1 MSMEAL
7 LTAANGLGA
16 IDMALFVKALV
27 FFVCGFIGMVA
38 AYAHRWARDKVPVSL
53 WCYLTGDKHET
64 GMALTKLVT
73 ACWVAGSFDYLQTLD
88 INAIINAG
96 VLLGMTIP
104 NKVDD
109 DKAKAKALK
118 IDGKQKAAP

>member
-1 MSMEAL
+1 MSMDAL
-7 LTAANGLGA
+7 LSTANALGP
-16 IDMALFVKALV
+16 IDLALFVKALV
-27 FFVCGFIGMVA
+27 FFTCGAIGMIA
-38 AYAHRWARDKVPVSL
+38 AYSHRWARDKVPVSW
-53 WCYLTGDKHET
+53 WCYMTGDKHEV
-64 GMALTKLVT
+64 GMAITKLIT
-73 ACWVAGSFDYLQTLD
+73 ACWVAGSFEYLQTLD

-118 IDGKQKAAP
+118 IDNKRKASA